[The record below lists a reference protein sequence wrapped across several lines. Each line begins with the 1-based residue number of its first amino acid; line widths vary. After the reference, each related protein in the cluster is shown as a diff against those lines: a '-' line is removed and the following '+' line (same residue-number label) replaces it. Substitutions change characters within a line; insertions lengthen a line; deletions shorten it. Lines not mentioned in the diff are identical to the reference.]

1 MKRLYIT
8 LMAAFTAVMSFAQN
22 TPPSNAKQEQWWIE
36 STFNYQENGE
46 PAQLQ
51 VSEDIIV
58 AFSGDDIYFYFP
70 NPWGENSWI
79 KGTKDSESGAYVFGR
94 GQQVGNYGGMY
105 YFSGYDGE
113 NFSDYSF
120 YYSEATN
127 SYSCLG
133 YMMIS
138 SSTTDVSTT
147 IGYFESTTISA
158 SKPVPDEL
166 VQAPE
171 NLQTQDYV
179 LSGTS
184 INYAQDGSISSMDNI
199 AFSVKVGFEG
209 NNVYIQGL
217 SQAEPSAWAKGTLND
232 GDVTFEMGQFMGK
245 VSSFSS
251 YLMGQQYGTKEIS
264 NLEFEYDSTT
274 GAFTARQYMVI
285 NAYKATLAP
294 FAVYAEVSIKKAA
307 AETPANPSVSNYTPY
322 SAAEGYGTLEL
333 NIPLVSETGTALAS
347 DKMSYQL
354 YKDINGEVTDYVF
367 TKDDYIKLEESMVE
381 IPYDYTDNYDIAVG
395 GAYISIFENSMQFK
409 RIGVQSIYRVGNE
422 EKRSGIVWYTIP
434 TDGINDI
441 RRSESDSVSYNMAGQ
456 KVGNNYRGLVIRN
469 GKKLLRR

>member
-94 GQQVGNYGGMY
+94 GQQVGNYGSMY

-127 SYSCLG
+127 SYSCFG

-217 SQAEPSAWAKGTLND
+217 SQAVPSAWAKGTLND

-294 FAVYAEVSIKKAA
+294 FAVYAGVSIKKAVA
-307 AETPANPSVSNYTPY
+307 ATPANPSVSNYTPY

-381 IPYDYTDNYDIAVG
+381 IPYDYTDKYDIAVG
-395 GAYISIFENSMQFK
+395 GAYISIFENSLQFK

-441 RRSESDSVSYNMAGQ
+441 RRSESDSVIYNMAGQ